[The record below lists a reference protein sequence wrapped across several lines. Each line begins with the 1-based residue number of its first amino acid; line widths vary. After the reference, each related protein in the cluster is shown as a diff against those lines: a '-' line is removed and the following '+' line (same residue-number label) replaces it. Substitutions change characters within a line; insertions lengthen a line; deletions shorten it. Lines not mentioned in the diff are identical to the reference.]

1 MDFKLRIIKKKK
13 FFPYL
18 NMSIDESLFLN
29 NDDKTIILRF
39 FGWDRPSISIGIFQK
54 IEELNIDFI
63 NEKNIPIVRRPTGGK
78 GVYHNDELT
87 YSIIIPSTHS
97 IYNLNV
103 INSYKIISN
112 IFINSL
118 KELGI
123 SAELTKKS
131 GKTNGFCFSTQNYY
145 EVSIDGKKII
155 GSAQR
160 RKKDGILQQ
169 GSVPFTI
176 DYEIINNIFK
186 LSDNSGFISLK
197 EVKKDL
203 EIEELEDIL
212 IKNFIEYFDT
222 YFEIKDLSEE
232 ELIKAN
238 NLLNNKYSLDSWNLY
253 GIYWYIKKL
262 FILWKENVI
271 F

>member
-1 MDFKLRIIKKKK
+1 MDFKLRIIKKKN
-13 FFPYL
+13 FSPYL

-87 YSIIIPSTHS
+87 YSIIIPSKHS

-160 RKKDGILQQ
+160 RKKEGILQQ
-169 GSVPFTI
+169 GSIPFTI

-253 GIYWYIKKL
+253 GIY
-262 FILWKENVI
+262 
-271 F
+271 